1 MEEKVI
7 MEDKKQKSVIK
18 QIFLFTFQI
27 SLAVAIIV
35 WMISKNKEQII
46 AAFENFHFI
55 WLVPGLIFYAT
66 HIFVGAWRWRMLLNV
81 QNIKITFFD
90 SLSLTMQGFFFS
102 LVLPGGALGGD
113 VVKAAFLIKKTPK
126 GNKLIGS
133 FTILV
138 DRIIG
143 MSSLFALAAITTIF
157 SYEALANLKGFSI
170 FFVYLL
176 IAGCIGGLGAA
187 IVLFFHDKLNVIPGF
202 KALLAFGDKISK
214 NAVSRLINAIDSYR
228 TAWKTILLA
237 FLVSIVFVHT
247 MIASVIF
254 CIAGGLDANKAS
266 PTTYIL
272 ATSIA
277 NAAECVPATQ
287 SGIGTRDYVLQTILC
302 SGGIEKAKAITIALI
317 YTAIILSFNLCG
329 GLFFAFSKLT
339 VSENKKL
346 KDESIKE

>member
-1 MEEKVI
+1 MEEQDNIEVNTKSSLI
-7 MEDKKQKSVIK
+7 KKFL
-18 QIFLFTFQI
+18 IFAFQI

-35 WMISKNKEQII
+35 WMISKNKEQVLS
-46 AAFENFHFI
+46 AFDHFNFL
-55 WLVPGLIFYAT
+55 WLIPALICYAT
-66 HIFVGAWRWRMLLNV
+66 HIFVGAWRWRMLLKV
-81 QNIKITFFD
+81 QKIHISFFD

-157 SYEALANLKGFSI
+157 SYEALENLTGFSV

-176 IAGCIGGLGAA
+176 ILGCISGLGAA
-187 IVLFFHDKLNVIPGF
+187 VVLFFHDKLDIIPGF
-202 KALLAFGDKISK
+202 KPLLRFGDKMSK
-214 NAVSRLINAIDSYR
+214 NALSRLINAIDSYR
-228 TAWKTILLA
+228 SAWKNILLA
-237 FLVSIVFVHT
+237 LIVSIIFVHG

-254 CIAGGLDANKAS
+254 CISGGLDADKAS
-266 PTTYIL
+266 PATYIL

-277 NAAECVPATQ
+277 NAAACVPATQ

-302 SGGIEKAKAITIALI
+302 SGGIQKAKAITIALI
-317 YTAIILSFNLCG
+317 FTAIILVFNLSG
-329 GLFFAFSKLT
+329 GLFFAFSKLNIDDKI
-339 VSENKKL
+339 VEKQ
-346 KDESIKE
+346 D